1 MDIKKILNDINF
13 INQCK
18 QYNLPLWQCPSFL
31 TVVMGIVTIMAMLGT
46 YVIAN
51 YFAPEPEISALI
63 VIITT
68 GIIFTI
74 GYFIVHSFNYL
85 AEANKMKSEFV
96 SITTH
101 QLRTPL
107 SSAKWSL
114 NILLDEQG
122 NKMDDKQKE
131 YLDIIQ
137 QSNERMIKL
146 VNDLLDVSRIEQN
159 RLDLKPKK
167 FSLVELAKNI
177 IFGLKPLVQTSNI
190 KLEISEEG
198 YLPEAWGDPDRISV
212 VVQNLIDNAI
222 KYTNEKGAINIKAIK
237 KGRFLKFEVKDNGVG
252 IPVQQQKYIFQKF
265 FRSDNSKK
273 MQTIGTGLGLFI
285 AKAVI
290 ESSGGKI
297 GFESIEGKGS
307 NFWFTLPIA
316 SHNT

>member
-1 MDIKKILNDINF
+1 MDIKKILNDLNF

-31 TVVMGIVTIMAMLGT
+31 TIVMGIVTIMVMLGT

-51 YFAPEPEISALI
+51 FFAPEPEISALI

-114 NILLDEQG
+114 NILMDEEG
-122 NKMDDKQKE
+122 GKIDEKQKE

-146 VNDLLDVSRIEQN
+146 VNDLLDVSRIEQS
-159 RLDLKPKK
+159 RLDLKLKK
-167 FSLVELAKNI
+167 FSLAELTKNI
-177 IFGLKPLVQTSNI
+177 ILGIKPLAQANDI
-190 KLEISEEG
+190 KLGVNEEG
-198 YLPEAWGDPDRISV
+198 YLPDVWGDPDRISL

-222 KYTNEKGAINIKAIK
+222 KYANEKGEVKIKIRK
-237 KGRFLKFEVKDNGVG
+237 RGRYLQFEVSDNGVG
-252 IPVQQQKYIFQKF
+252 IPSQQQKYIFQKF
-265 FRSDNSKK
+265 FRSDNVKK
-273 MQTIGTGLGLFI
+273 MQTVGTGLGLFI
-285 AKAVI
+285 AKAIV
-290 ESSGGKI
+290 ELSGGKI
-297 GFESIEGKGS
+297 GFESVEGKGS
-307 NFWFTLPIA
+307 NFWFAIPIA
-316 SHNT
+316 K